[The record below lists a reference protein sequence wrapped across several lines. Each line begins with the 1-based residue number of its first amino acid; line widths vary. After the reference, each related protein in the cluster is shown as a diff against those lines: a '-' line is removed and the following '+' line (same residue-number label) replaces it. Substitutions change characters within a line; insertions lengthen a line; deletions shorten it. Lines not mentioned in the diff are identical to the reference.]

1 MALGLGRDG
10 GLRMP
15 AAISPRRRAE
25 PRWALAALSCLLG
38 FLSVMPLIPQ
48 GRFPSFDSSA
58 YIFVAD
64 GMLAGRIPYVELW
77 ENKGL
82 PLYVVDI
89 LGRIVTPG
97 SYVGIWLLELVSMS
111 VVFGLVI
118 WTLRRFVSVAAVAF
132 AAGLLVLGIVMTSV
146 GGNTPEFWNMALQSI
161 GLLAAWILVRG
172 EAPSQSRY
180 MAFVGFAAGIAGMT
194 KLNLLGTW
202 IALLLLIGGLTVA
215 KRQTVADSLRI
226 LGVMAAGFFVGIGL
240 SVAPVVAWGATGAWW
255 DQTIGF
261 GLSFSSGD
269 AANTR
274 LSALLTGLNRIAFI
288 SWPLLLGLVAAPG
301 AWLVGKRPKM
311 EVERGWMYAFL
322 LLWLSIEL
330 AASSASGM
338 PYTHY
343 SMPWLVP
350 SAMLLGM
357 LWDSR
362 SWRHAVLILSA
373 AVSLL
378 GTVHVLPILDAKLN
392 IHRGFPPVIVAESRY
407 FKRAQTRMVEEV
419 EWRTKPND
427 TVFMWGL
434 DPVVFNETG
443 RLSAGPYS
451 HPLTTLLLPAY
462 HSERRFDDL
471 IRQLEAD
478 PPELI
483 IDSTHIRDDM
493 PSIWDLRTKV
503 PFRVAQG
510 QGQVM
515 PYMHVLPDF
524 VEAEYT
530 LVATSWPQVEYYQ
543 LNEKRRP

>member
-1 MALGLGRDG
+1 
-10 GLRMP
+10 
-15 AAISPRRRAE
+15 
-25 PRWALAALSCLLG
+25 
-38 FLSVMPLIPQ
+38 MPLIPQ

-82 PLYVVDI
+82 PLYFVDI
-89 LGRIVTPG
+89 LGRIMTPG
-97 SYVGIWLLELVSMS
+97 SYMGIWLLELVFMS
-111 VVFGLVI
+111 VAFGLFM
-118 WTLRRFVSVAAVAF
+118 WTLRRFVSVAATAL
-132 AAGLLVLGIVMTSV
+132 AASLLTLGIVMTSV

-161 GLLAAWILVRG
+161 GLLAAWILIRG
-172 EAPSQSRY
+172 EAPSRSWY

-202 IALLLLIGGLTVA
+202 IALFLLIGGLTVA
-215 KRQTVADSLRI
+215 KRQTAANSLRV
-226 LGVMAAGFFVGIGL
+226 LVVMAAGLLIGIVL

-269 AANTR
+269 AADTR
-274 LSALLTGLNRIAFI
+274 LSALLTGLNRVAFI

-301 AWLVGKRPKM
+301 VWLVGERQKI
-311 EVERGWMYAFL
+311 EAERGWMYAFL
-322 LLWLSIEL
+322 LIWLSIEL

-343 SMPWLVP
+343 TMPWLVP
-350 SAMLLGM
+350 SVMLLGM
-357 LWDSR
+357 LWDSIK
-362 SWRHAVLILSA
+362 WRRTVLILSA
-373 AVSLL
+373 SVSLL

-392 IHRGFPPVIVAESRY
+392 VHRGFPPVIVAESRY
-407 FKRAQTRMVEEV
+407 FKLAQTRMVQEV
-419 EWRTKPND
+419 ESRTRPND

-462 HSERRFDDL
+462 QSEGRFDDL

-483 IDSTHIRDDM
+483 IDSTHIRNNL
-493 PSIWDLRTKV
+493 PSIWDLRTARG
-503 PFRVAQG
+503 PARDAHG
-510 QGQVM
+510 QGRVM
-515 PYMHVLPDF
+515 PYMHALPDF
-524 VEAEYT
+524 VEARYT
-530 LVATSWPQVEYYQ
+530 LVATRWPHVEYYQ
-543 LNEKRRP
+543 LKEKRRP